1 MRPAERRVT
10 EGHLIEGDG
19 GAGHP
24 SEERAEQ
31 PGCGCASAAK
41 RVPAA
46 KRAGRAIVVR
56 PPSLRGTQLNDGMVR
71 LAMGMTCRCVLRRD
85 GRASA
90 FALQGDKDAKRLAAR
105 ARVTGCEERAGVRKD
120 RGVRKGYGV
129 RREGGGVRQS
139 HLAVLR

>member
-1 MRPAERRVT
+1 MCPGRAGKRWAGVPVARRVTEGGAPDRRAAGRAFVQTGREAGEVRPAERRVT

-56 PPSLRGTQLNDGMVR
+56 PPY
-71 LAMGMTCRCVLRRD
+71 RCE
-85 GRASA
+85 
-90 FALQGDKDAKRLAAR
+90 AL
-105 ARVTGCEERAGVRKD
+105 
-120 RGVRKGYGV
+120 
-129 RREGGGVRQS
+129 S
-139 HLAVLR
+139 